1 MWLGKYMVLQ
11 ALSNVFYSPNIWQNR
26 LLDEIGLLIVV
37 GGVAAVT
44 IHFVVRHIRPPIKEE
59 H

>member
-1 MWLGKYMVLQ
+1 MLLQ
-11 ALSNVFYSPNIWQNR
+11 TLSNVFYSPNVWQNR

-37 GGVAAVT
+37 AGVVAVT
-44 IHFVVRHIRPPIKEE
+44 IHFIVRHVRPPIKED